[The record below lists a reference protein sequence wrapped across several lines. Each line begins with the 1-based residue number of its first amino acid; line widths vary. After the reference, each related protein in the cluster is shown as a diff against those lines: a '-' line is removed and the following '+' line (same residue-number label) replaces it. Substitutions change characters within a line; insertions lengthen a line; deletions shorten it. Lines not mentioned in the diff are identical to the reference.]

1 MKSSRV
7 YLLYGTEHTLVI
19 NELNQLLHKL
29 GHSGSTSQN
38 FNFEEYSFPPI
49 AEENPMAQALDACRT
64 PSLLADSRL
73 VVLKGLEQA
82 SSSQIATLADFI
94 SGEHAMDDCT
104 TFVLV
109 SAGKKPPASL
119 IKAATAVGE
128 TIDADPKSGSKGKDD
143 WYTTHLN
150 RSQLTL
156 TGDAVKK
163 LKEHLG
169 EDLSRVESVFS
180 LLVEAYGVNATV
192 TGKDLEP
199 FLGAEGGSA
208 PWDLTD
214 AIDAANGKNAL
225 HHMARLLENE
235 RHPLQVLSILQRHYQ
250 AMIRLDGL
258 FDIDAAAAA
267 KITKLALYPATKAL
281 KQSRLLGP
289 AKLSRAMQLLKD
301 ADLAIK
307 GFLGLDAR
315 VVLEITILRLSQLP
329 KLKNISLNS

>member
-19 NELNQLLHKL
+19 NELNQLLTKL
-29 GHSGSTSQN
+29 GHTGNSSQN

-49 AEENPMAQALDACRT
+49 AEENPIAQALDACRT
-64 PSLLADSRL
+64 PSLLADSKL
-73 VVLKGLEQA
+73 VVLKGLEQVT
-82 SSSQIATLADFI
+82 SSQISILTDFI
-94 SGEHAMDDCT
+94 GRQYALDDHT
-104 TFVLV
+104 TFILV
-109 SAGKKPPASL
+109 SAGKKPAASL
-119 IKAATAVGE
+119 IKVVSALGE
-128 TIDADPKSGSKGKDD
+128 TIDADPKLGSKGKDE
-143 WYTTHLN
+143 WYATHLN

-156 TGDAVKK
+156 AGDAVKK

-169 EDLSRVESVFS
+169 EDLSRVESIFS
-180 LLVEAYGVNATV
+180 LLAEAYGANATV
-192 TGKDLEP
+192 TAKDLEP

-214 AIDAANGKNAL
+214 AIDTANGKTAL
-225 HHMARLLENE
+225 HHMARLIENE

-258 FDIDAAAAA
+258 FDIDPATAA
-267 KITKLALYPATKAL
+267 KITKLAVYPATKAL

-307 GFLGLDAR
+307 GSLSLDAR
-315 VVLEITILRLSQLP
+315 VILEITILRLSQLP
-329 KLKNISLNS
+329 KLKNISRNS